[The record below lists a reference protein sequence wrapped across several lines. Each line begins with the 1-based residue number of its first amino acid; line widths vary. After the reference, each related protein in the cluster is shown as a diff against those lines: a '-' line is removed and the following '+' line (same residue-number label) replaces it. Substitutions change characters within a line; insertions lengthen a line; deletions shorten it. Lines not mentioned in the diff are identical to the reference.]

1 MHKIMKLK
9 ENLLEELGEYSG
21 KKEYSMDDLVSIK
34 YLSSAIDHMCNVV
47 KDAEEEEYSN
57 RSYRS
62 MRSDRS
68 YYDGDMSGRRS
79 YDDGMSREGYDNR
92 MSGARGRRN
101 APRDGMGRYSGDGY
115 SRAEDMAVKIR
126 DLMRDAPDDET
137 RNELHRLADRFATM

>member
-34 YLSSAIDHMCNVV
+34 YLASAIDHMCNVV

-62 MRSDRS
+62 GRS
-68 YYDGDMSGRRS
+68 YEDGMSRRS
-79 YDDGMSREGYDNR
+79 YDDGMSRDSYDGR
-92 MSGARGRRN
+92 MSSARGRRN